1 MEVSLKACQ
10 KESNPHTSGWISR
23 DGGEALPSY
32 RHLARSNKNWSNYL
46 REAPLRE
53 ESDNSG
59 FALDGSDAAGYEMI
73 CTWQF

>member
-1 MEVSLKACQ
+1 MVGKVYPLIG
-10 KESNPHTSGWISR
+10 TLR
-23 DGGEALPSY
+23 DPTKIGVTIW
-32 RHLARSNKNWSNYL
+32 KK
-46 REAPLRE
+46 RE